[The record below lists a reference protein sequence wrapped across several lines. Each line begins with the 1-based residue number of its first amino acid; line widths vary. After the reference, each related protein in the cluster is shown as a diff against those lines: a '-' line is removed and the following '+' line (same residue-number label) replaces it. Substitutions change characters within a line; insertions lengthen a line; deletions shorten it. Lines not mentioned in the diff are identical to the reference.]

1 MRFRPCNVSVI
12 HLPETLGIKQGRS
25 FFKELE
31 TRMNVGRPCV
41 VVNCAKIRQM
51 DRYAIHMLL
60 CCLEEALKRDGDV
73 KLAAVHGDAR
83 ANLQAARADRL
94 FEIYDTEADAVNSF
108 YQPRVN
114 RSAHAQSADQVA
126 ENAA

>member
-1 MRFRPCNVSVI
+1 MRFRPCEVSI
-12 HLPETLGIKQGRS
+12 IQFPETLDVKRARM
-25 FFKELE
+25 FFREVE
-31 TRMNVGRPCV
+31 SRMNVGRPCV
-41 VVNCAKIRQM
+41 VVNCAKTHQM
-51 DRYAIHMLL
+51 DRFAIHMLL
-60 CCLEEALKRDGDV
+60 CCLEEAIKRDGDV

-94 FEIYDTEADAVNSF
+94 FEIYDTDADAVNSF

-114 RSAHAQSADQVA
+114 RAAHARHDEQVA